1 MEIRLS
7 LWLYF
12 VISRLQTILGGSRL
26 EIFVR
31 VFPYASVHQSFILGP
46 MLFLIYADDLIYNM
60 TIYADDIHS
69 TLSVITLKCLNLNL
83 I

>member
-1 MEIRLS
+1 MDLDCKS
-7 LWLYF
+7 LQEY
-12 VISRLQTILGGSRL
+12 SHNT
-26 EIFVR
+26 
-31 VFPYASVHQSFILGP
+31 SVHQGFILGP
-46 MLFLIYADDLIYNM
+46 MLFLIYADDLICNM